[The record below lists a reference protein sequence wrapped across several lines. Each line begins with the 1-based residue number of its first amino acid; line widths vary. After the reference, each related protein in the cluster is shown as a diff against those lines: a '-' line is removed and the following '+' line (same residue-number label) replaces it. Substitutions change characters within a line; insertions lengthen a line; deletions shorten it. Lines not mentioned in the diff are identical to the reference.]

1 MFVSDFNAEWLE
13 HPFLRNQ
20 KLIRSDEE
28 VVRTAACGI
37 DSVYIDTQRGL
48 DADDMPTAEEAAQE
62 LEETL
67 VGVFAGDTNSTPSF
81 ADSVTEAR
89 QVIGSAR
96 RALRELLSSVRLG
109 RSIDFPAATETARQ
123 LALGAARHPHACL
136 LLGRLNRSDDYTFRH
151 SVNVALI
158 LGIFSRSQQLPED
171 TVQALALG
179 GILHDVGKM
188 AVPVGILNKPS
199 MLDAG
204 EMQAMREH
212 VSSGVRLVSAP
223 EGALEAAA
231 FDVIAE
237 HHERCDGTGY
247 PHGLKGDAISLGGR
261 MGGIIDVYDA
271 LTSDRVYRRAINPAE
286 SIRKMF
292 EWAERHFD
300 RNLTHAF
307 IKTVGI
313 YPAGSLLRLE
323 SGRIGV
329 VLRQGE
335 QSLMAP
341 VVRVIYDTHRMAF
354 VTPVDVELA
363 KTADRVVSHEAP
375 EKWNIPLERF
385 ID

>member
-1 MFVSDFNAEWLE
+1 MFVSDFNADWLD
-13 HPFLRNQ
+13 HPFLLNQ
-20 KLIRSDEE
+20 KLIDSDEE
-28 VVRTAACGI
+28 VARTAASGI
-37 DSVYIDTQRGL
+37 DSVYIDTKRGL
-48 DADDMPTAEEAAQE
+48 DADDMPTAAEAAQE
-62 LEETL
+62 LEAAL
-67 VGVFAGDTNSTPSF
+67 VGVFAADENPTPTF
-81 ADSVTEAR
+81 ADSLTAAR
-89 QVIGSAR
+89 DVICSAR

-109 RSIDFPAATETARQ
+109 RSVDVPAAAETARR
-123 LALGAARHPHACL
+123 LAVGAARHPHACL

-158 LGIFSRSQQLPED
+158 LGIFARSQQLPEE

-188 AVPVGILNKPS
+188 VVPVDILHKPGA
-199 MLDAG
+199 LGAV
-204 EMQAMREH
+204 EMQVMREH
-212 VSSGVRLVSAP
+212 VSSGVRLVREP
-223 EGALEAAA
+223 ENFLDAVA

-247 PHGLKGDAISLGGR
+247 PHGLKADAISLGGR

-271 LTSDRVYRRAINPAE
+271 LTSDRVYRRAVSPAE
-286 SIRKMF
+286 SIRKLF
-292 EWAERHFD
+292 EWAEHHFD

-354 VTPVDVELA
+354 ITPVDIELA

-375 EKWNIPLERF
+375 EKWNIPIERF